1 MSDPV
6 RVIYYF
12 DVISQWCYFADITL
26 DRMQERYGDRLTIDW
41 KIALVNDGKPFSS
54 RIEAMAWVYDRSKA
68 ISGIETNAGWRR
80 PNDETLWVNV
90 AAEAAR
96 LLGHPEARREL
107 ARAALIDGT
116 SIGSY
121 ESALDVACSATGIA
135 RDPLAS
141 MMPEATAI
149 VRATTA
155 EYKALPVD
163 VVPCLIIRNQIG
175 DTAIFSGLFEYST
188 LESAV
193 GEMIRAADG
202 YEVFAMKNPP
212 MPT

>member
-163 VVPCLIIRNQIG
+163 VVPCLII
-175 DTAIFSGLFEYST
+175 
-188 LESAV
+188 
-193 GEMIRAADG
+193 
-202 YEVFAMKNPP
+202 
-212 MPT
+212 